1 VCVAATAHTYLEPR
15 SVPGA
20 GLSLANVKGLIMTEA
35 RCQVPALIG
44 AFFLVGS
51 CNGARDIDYT
61 DYTRSRFISA
71 DIAATH
77 EEGSTSLR
85 RGTTTQNEPVG
96 SIPWQS
102 R

>member
-1 VCVAATAHTYLEPR
+1 MPNT
-15 SVPGA
+15 
-20 GLSLANVKGLIMTEA
+20 
-35 RCQVPALIG
+35 ALIG
-44 AFFLVGS
+44 GFFFVGS
-51 CNGARDIDYT
+51 SSSAHDI

-71 DIAATH
+71 GIAATR

-96 SIPWQS
+96 SI

>member
-1 VCVAATAHTYLEPR
+1 MCVAATAHTYLEPR

-20 GLSLANVKGLIMTEA
+20 GLSLANVKGLIMTQA
-35 RCQVPALIG
+35 RCQVLALIG

-51 CNGARDIDYT
+51 CNGARDI